1 MLVFIA
7 ATLAL
12 LTGSYFLANRLTL
25 KCQVDCWLACGL
37 LFLCGQVLVLL
48 VAGALLKQLH
58 QGPVLLLALVWMA
71 IGVGQSR
78 LFPSKGNRPKSESSP
93 MDPPRLLA
101 GNCLLFFVAGLLV
114 FSLSS
119 LAVGWIYLPPFAW
132 DEIWY
137 HLTPVAAWIK
147 QGAIIQL
154 PEALLWQN
162 YDPQRVSPDQLALDF
177 STAFNWAN
185 VYPLNAELSALWNVV
200 LMKNDILADAAQLPF
215 VLVGALA
222 TYGLS
227 RSAGAR
233 PDSSVLAAMLFL
245 LTPMI
250 LIQLRVAYADAAF
263 GSLVAASLYALL
275 RWQRELSLSYALLLG
290 FALGLMMG
298 IKSPGIAFAG
308 ILGLA
313 ALGYGWR
320 QCRYGRLTRGA
331 LIVQALG
338 ALGGL
343 LVSGGFW
350 YLRTWWFYGN
360 PVYPVQVTFLAWTL
374 PGMGDVSELFMAHN
388 TPPAYHHR
396 PVLLNILT
404 SWLELGDESYNY
416 YSRTRGLG
424 PAWAALALPALG
436 PFIFYSLRE
445 RRPAALWMTGL
456 TALLLFFQ
464 PAPWWPRYVLYVVPV
479 GLAAFAWVYER
490 LPQAAQALAT
500 ALLILHLG
508 VSTTLALGE
517 TLEKLPLAMRLEGS
531 QRTFGRLYFQDYVW
545 VDEVPPSRIGH
556 TPMAWIYPLYGGLRH
571 EVFLVDALSPYC
583 WAEVIQSR
591 CLDFVVVKPNYG
603 PYAAWA
609 QHLPNLLELYR
620 KGEYIHVYRVRPHPS
635 P

>member
-12 LTGSYFLANRLTL
+12 LTGSYFLANRLAP
-25 KCQVDCWLACGL
+25 KCRADRWLACGL
-37 LFLCGQVLVLL
+37 LFLCGQVLILL

-58 QGPVLLLALVWMA
+58 RGAVLLLALAWLGIGIWQALLSPLEQRNLGLSPTGA
-71 IGVGQSR
+71 IH
-78 LFPSKGNRPKSESSP
+78 
-93 MDPPRLLA
+93 LLA
-101 GNCLLFFVAGLLV
+101 GNRLLLVVGGLLV

-119 LAVGWIYLPPFAW
+119 LAMGWIYLPPFAW

-147 QGAIIQL
+147 QGAITQL

-162 YDPQRVSPDQLALDF
+162 YDPHRVSPGQLALDF

-185 VYPLNAELSALWNVV
+185 VYPLNAELSALWNMV
-200 LMKNDILADAAQLPF
+200 LLNSDILADAAQLPF

-227 RSAGAR
+227 RSVGAR
-233 PDSSVLAAMLFL
+233 PDSSVLATMLFL

-263 GSLVAASLYALL
+263 GSLVAASLYVLL
-275 RWQRELSLSYALLLG
+275 RWQRELNLSYALLLG
-290 FALGLMMG
+290 VTLGLMMG
-298 IKSPGIAFAG
+298 IKAPGIAFAG

-313 ALGYGWR
+313 ALGYGWW
-320 QCRYGRLTRGA
+320 QCRCGRLTGRA
-331 LIVQALG
+331 LLVQAVV

-343 LVSGGFW
+343 VSTGGFW

-360 PVYPVQVTFLAWTL
+360 PVYPVQVKFLAWTL
-374 PGMGDVSELFMAHN
+374 PGMGDVSDLFMAHN

-396 PVLLNILT
+396 PLVLNILT
-404 SWLELGDESYNY
+404 SWLELGGESYNY

-436 PFIFYSLRE
+436 AFTFYALRR

-456 TALLLFFQ
+456 TALLLFVQ

-479 GLAAFAWVYER
+479 GLAALVWVYER
-490 LPQAAQALAT
+490 LPKAAQTLAA
-500 ALLILHLG
+500 ALLILNLA

-517 TLEKLPLAMRLEGS
+517 TLGKLPLAMRLEAPR
-531 QRTFGRLYFQDYVW
+531 RTFGQLYFQDYAW

-571 EVFLVDALSPYC
+571 EVSLVDAPSPSS
-583 WAEVIQSR
+583 WAEAIRRQS
-591 CLDFVVVKPNYG
+591 LDFVVVKPDYG
-603 PYAAWA
+603 PYATWA
-609 QHLPNLLELYR
+609 RHMPDLLELYR
-620 KGEYIHVYRVRPHPS
+620 KGEYIHVYRVRP
-635 P
+635 